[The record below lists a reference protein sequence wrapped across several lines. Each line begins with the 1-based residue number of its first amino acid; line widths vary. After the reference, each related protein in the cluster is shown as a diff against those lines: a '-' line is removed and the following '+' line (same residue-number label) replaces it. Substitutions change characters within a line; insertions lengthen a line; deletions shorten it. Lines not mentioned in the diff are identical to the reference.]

1 MTSFGKYACA
11 LILAGG
17 LAAPAYAAATG
28 MATPGSTGDATS
40 AGQSATVN
48 QTRPNGAVN
57 SPSTNGQNAMQ
68 VGQKLRSDL
77 SKAGYTDI
85 SVAPSSFVV
94 HAKNSGGNPVM
105 MVISPNSV
113 TAITEENG
121 ASNSASSANRTGA
134 GTNTTAGSTMPGKSG
149 APTKP

>member
-1 MTSFGKYACA
+1 MTPFGKCACA

-28 MATPGSTGDATS
+28 TATPGAIGDAAVT
-40 AGQSATVN
+40 GKSATGN
-48 QTRPNGAVN
+48 QTKTNGNVN
-57 SPSTNGQNAMQ
+57 IQSSNGQNAMQ

-94 HAKNSGGNPVM
+94 HAKDFGGNPVM

-113 TAITEENG
+113 TAITEENA
-121 ASNSASSANRTGA
+121 ASTSASSANRTSA
-134 GTNTTAGSTMPGKSG
+134 GTNATTGSAMPDKSE

>member
-1 MTSFGKYACA
+1 
-11 LILAGG
+11 
-17 LAAPAYAAATG
+17 
-28 MATPGSTGDATS
+28 
-40 AGQSATVN
+40 
-48 QTRPNGAVN
+48 
-57 SPSTNGQNAMQ
+57 MQ

-94 HAKNSGGNPVM
+94 HAKDSGGNPVM
-105 MVISPNSV
+105 MVISPDSV

-134 GTNTTAGSTMPGKSG
+134 ETNTTTGSTMPGKSG

>member
-1 MTSFGKYACA
+1 MTSFSKYACA

-28 MATPGSTGDATS
+28 TATPGSTGDAAA
-40 AGQSATVN
+40 AGQSA
-48 QTRPNGAVN
+48 N
-57 SPSTNGQNAMQ
+57 SKSTNGQNAVQ

-94 HAKNSGGNPVM
+94 HAKDSAGNPVM
-105 MVISPNSV
+105 MVISPDSV
-113 TAITEENG
+113 TAITEENAG
-121 ASNSASSANRTGA
+121 SSSASSANHTGA
-134 GTNTTAGSTMPGKSG
+134 GTNTTTGSAMPGTSR